1 VTVLTTQA
9 LRLEPLGPS
18 FGATVHGL
26 VLSVAD
32 DAQLAAVR
40 EALVE
45 HKVLFFVGQDLD
57 PDSHV
62 RLGNRLGGLTA
73 SHPVVPGLDEQHPE
87 IYALDSA
94 DEGFADVWHTDVT
107 FVRRPPLGSVLRA
120 VVLPPVGGDTTWAD
134 SQLAYD
140 SLSEPVRDLA
150 DRLVAV
156 HDGSRE
162 FGYYLAQ
169 RRGGEGSTWDG
180 QTYRRLEPVEHL
192 VVRVHPETGRK
203 GLFVN
208 PGFTSHVVGLS
219 DAESRG
225 VLDLLYAHLTKPE
238 HLVRHRWSAGDVAM
252 WDNRSTLHYANR
264 DYGTAHRVM
273 HRVTLAGDEPAGPAQ
288 APSQRDGA

>member
-1 VTVLTTQA
+1 MTVLTTQA